1 MINETKEK
9 FDKYIYNYPDES
21 HSEDWNKLFDFIITA
36 IENGEDLSRYEE
48 ELEKLL
54 VKRGVSKNTVY
65 EILSY
70 TEVSCRAIKYYIKK
84 KSEEC

>member
-1 MINETKEK
+1 MVSFFGISDNELLGC
-9 FDKYIYNYPDES
+9 NSDEVY
-21 HSEDWNKLFDFIITA
+21 L
-36 IENGEDLSRYEE
+36 LSFKGDN